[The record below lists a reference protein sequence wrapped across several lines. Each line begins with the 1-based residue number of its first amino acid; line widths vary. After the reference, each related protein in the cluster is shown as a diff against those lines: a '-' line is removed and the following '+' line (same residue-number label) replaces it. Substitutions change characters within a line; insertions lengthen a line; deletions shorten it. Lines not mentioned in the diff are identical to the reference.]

1 MTPISDILTITHK
14 NITDNNY
21 EVNFKFNISKEAC
34 IEAIYIKFNCD
45 KCLAKING
53 FDVKNDGYFLIK
65 PGKKEIYDDSLPDIN
80 TETNFVVNKTQF
92 NYSILLN
99 NKKNSKDYL
108 KFLESFGEASVNK
121 GQFDPSDTI
130 YKYESIY
137 KIN

>member
-99 NKKNSKDYL
+99 FWNLLVKRQLIMDNLNLVTLYINMK
-108 KFLESFGEASVNK
+108 
-121 GQFDPSDTI
+121 I
-130 YKYESIY
+130 YIK
-137 KIN
+137 